1 LESQGVALTCR
12 REDNFSSN
20 APIVT
25 PSNSTWC
32 VDEEVA
38 QVHDNDAAVVA
49 DRTFHNYY
57 FLSTYSAVSFDS
69 FGHDDSTST
78 ICHFGYDLNAALRN
92 ADSLYDCVVF
102 AFV

>member
-1 LESQGVALTCR
+1 
-12 REDNFSSN
+12 
-20 APIVT
+20 
-25 PSNSTWC
+25 
-32 VDEEVA
+32 
-38 QVHDNDAAVVA
+38 
-49 DRTFHNYY
+49 
-57 FLSTYSAVSFDS
+57 VSFDS